1 MSDQPSAPPPANERC
16 VCREVADHLRDL
28 LQPRSEAAR
37 EHFRN
42 SRLEFL
48 KAVRT
53 LIDERIEH
61 LSATGPSPGA
71 KVPVE

>member
-1 MSDQPSAPPPANERC
+1 MSDQPSAPPPAAERC
-16 VCREVADHLRDL
+16 VCREVADHLREL

-61 LSATGPSPGA
+61 LSATAPAPGA

>member
-1 MSDQPSAPPPANERC
+1 MSDQPSAPPTATERC
-16 VCREVADHLRDL
+16 VCREVADHLREL

-42 SRLEFL
+42 SRLELL

-61 LSATGPSPGA
+61 LSATAPAPGA

>member
-1 MSDQPSAPPPANERC
+1 MSDQPSASPPAAESC

-61 LSATGPSPGA
+61 LSATAPAPGA